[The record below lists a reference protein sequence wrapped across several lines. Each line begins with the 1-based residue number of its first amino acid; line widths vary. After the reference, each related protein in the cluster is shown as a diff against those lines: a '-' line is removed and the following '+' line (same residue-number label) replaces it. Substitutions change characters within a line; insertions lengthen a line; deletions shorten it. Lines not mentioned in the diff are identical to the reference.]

1 MATLTCPLDAM
12 NAEVYI
18 YSADRLTAIGDLSGL
33 QVGYANFSMA
43 TKLQSLNWGT
53 GQRTIKI
60 PASRSCMWAGVTC
73 CPA

>member
-1 MATLTCPLDAM
+1 M

-43 TKLQSLNWGT
+43 TKLQSLSL
-53 GQRTIKI
+53 IHI
-60 PASRSCMWAGVTC
+60 
-73 CPA
+73 